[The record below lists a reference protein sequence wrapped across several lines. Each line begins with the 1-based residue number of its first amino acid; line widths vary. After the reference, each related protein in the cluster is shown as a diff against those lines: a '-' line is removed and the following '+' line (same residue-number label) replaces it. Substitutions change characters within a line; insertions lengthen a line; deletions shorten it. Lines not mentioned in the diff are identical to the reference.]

1 MTQRVLVA
9 GSSGGIGAE
18 LARQLRAA
26 GYTVFTLSRSGTP
39 SDFHCVADLSSPD
52 AIATVQSFLQQVKPD
67 VVFCCAGVLH
77 NETHGPEKNLS
88 QLQDDWLLQSMQ
100 ANVLPH

>member
-26 GYTVFTLSRSGTP
+26 GYTVFTLSRSGAVRFP
-39 SDFHCVADLSSPD
+39 LCSRF
-52 AIATVQSFLQQVKPD
+52 IRF
-67 VVFCCAGVLH
+67 
-77 NETHGPEKNLS
+77 
-88 QLQDDWLLQSMQ
+88 
-100 ANVLPH
+100 